1 MERRRDYGGCTVH
14 PDSVEKILLWRS
26 EEDDEG
32 GHPCGVEMIIRMM
45 GLSVEEGE
53 GDLCAEK

>member
-1 MERRRDYGGCTVH
+1 VN
-14 PDSVEKILLWRS
+14 
-26 EEDDEG
+26 